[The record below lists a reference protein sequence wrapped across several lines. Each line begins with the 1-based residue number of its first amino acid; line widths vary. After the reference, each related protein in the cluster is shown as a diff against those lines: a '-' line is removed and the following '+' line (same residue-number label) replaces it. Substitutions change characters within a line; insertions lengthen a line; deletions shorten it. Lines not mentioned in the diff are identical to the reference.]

1 MDLHKYFCIPGVG
14 TAGSRLPF
22 FALFAI
28 AILIEQE
35 QKLA

>member
-1 MDLHKYFCIPGVG
+1 MDLHKYFCMPGVG
-14 TAGSRLPF
+14 IAGSRLPF

-28 AILIEQE
+28 AILIEQK